1 MQQLHLI
8 PTPILEQ
15 HLIAKSVRNAFYILR
30 LVECAGAYWIEKES
44 GTGDKILDRRTWPM
58 KSREAALKFFNRKI
72 REKTN
77 PGRGS
82 PRKYKKARAPGRGP
96 ALKNGR

>member
-30 LVECAGAYWIEKES
+30 LMECAGAYWIEKES
-44 GTGDKILDRRTWPM
+44 GTGDKILDRRSWPM
-58 KSREAALKFFNRKI
+58 TNRKAALKFFERKI
-72 REKTN
+72 REKMN
-77 PGRGS
+77 PSRGS
-82 PRKYKKARAPGRGP
+82 PRKYKRLKGRP
-96 ALKNGR
+96 KKSSW